1 VSDARKSQGD
11 RILWVLQAGWPNW
24 VPAPEL
30 AKISL
35 QYNARIFSLRRRG
48 WLIPNRVEVV
58 DGVRHGFFRLGP
70 RPVLSSKE
78 LRQRAGRSPITPVSG
93 SLFGDLTP
101 ETARHR
107 DDG

>member
-35 QYNARIFSLRRRG
+35 QYNARIFSLRRRRG
-48 WLIPNRVEVV
+48 WLIANRVRIV
-58 DGVRHGFFRLGP
+58 DGIKHGEFRLGS
-70 RPVLSSKE
+70 RPVPSSKE
-78 LRQRAGRSPITPVSG
+78 LRQNPSPVPSG
-93 SLFGDLTP
+93 SLFGDLSPDRTYR
-101 ETARHR
+101 E
-107 DDG
+107 